1 MAGLLPYFT
10 KKVYIG
16 IAYSRMNTKG
26 GVLMSKIMK
35 CMLVI
40 VLLILSG
47 CNNNTDSSIPN
58 IKLGIT
64 DKTVYIA
71 IMNND
76 QAAEGTHRTI
86 IGYFS
91 GEGKLLSQEEFDF
104 GGVYRS
110 EQIDDKIYLVGHDTG
125 ILEIDS
131 TNGIMK
137 QVLNVNE
144 SDGVKLGDII
154 DKYQERLV
162 YLKYTASVEKSRKTK
177 VCTIDMNIVG
187 SEICTEDFVGAIH
200 DIAIT
205 NDNIFVILDE
215 NGLLIYDYSLHEK
228 DSKVIPTNVN
238 NFQKG
243 ADKIYIVGGEGYYD
257 IEMEQYIQLRS
268 IDNAVSSVKIT
279 GHTVIQSIVEDEKA
293 TIISYDLVTNNYL
306 GETSLDA
313 QSFLVEHSYN
323 DMAVTLRISSSDID
337 NGSYIYTL
345 LDISNLMFVENIHVV
360 IDSNV
365 NPVGFYRVK

>member
-1 MAGLLPYFT
+1 
-10 KKVYIG
+10 
-16 IAYSRMNTKG
+16 
-26 GVLMSKIMK
+26 MSKIMK

-64 DKTVYIA
+64 DETAYIA

-76 QAAEGTHRTI
+76 QAVEGTYQTI

-144 SDGVKLGDII
+144 STDVKLGDII

-162 YLKYTASVEKSRKTK
+162 YLKYTASGEKSRKTK
-177 VCTIDMNIVG
+177 VCTIDMNVAG

-205 NDNIFVILDE
+205 NDNIFVLLDE
-215 NGLLIYDYSLHEK
+215 NGLLVYDYSLHEK
-228 DSKVIPTNVN
+228 NSKVIPTSVN

-243 ADKIYIVGGEGYYD
+243 ADKIYIVGSEGYYD
-257 IEMEQYIQLRS
+257 IETEQYIQLRS
-268 IDNAVSSVKIT
+268 VDNAVSSVKIT
-279 GHTVIQSIVEDEKA
+279 GYTVIQSIVEDEKA
-293 TIISYDLVTNNYL
+293 KIISYDLLTKNYL
-306 GETSLDA
+306 KEINLDA
-313 QSFLVEHSYN
+313 QKLIIEHGYY
-323 DMAVTLRISSSDID
+323 DVAVTLLVSSSDID

-345 LDISNLMFVENIHVV
+345 LGISDLVVVSNIHVV

-365 NPVGFYRVK
+365 NPVGFYRIK